1 MMGGTKGPRDAL
13 ADLKKVFETE
23 FWTESSSD
31 DDEGIGSDDSMENTS
46 NNADMESEEAAVTR
60 TGLRESSES
69 PEREDDV
76 EVRGHK
82 RLGGR
87 IRRSKSLVA
96 INQFGS
102 RILQQFS
109 RKFSDDR
116 LQSVSSGRGRRT
128 DSSRIDVFGLQLS
141 EVCVKTGTELPEI
154 VTFCIEKIEKFGVT
168 DGIYRISGKV
178 EFAN

>member
-1 MMGGTKGPRDAL
+1 MMGGSKGPQDAL

-23 FWTESSSD
+23 FWTESSSE
-31 DDEGIGSDDSMENTS
+31 DDEGIGSDDSMENSS
-46 NNADMESEEAAVTR
+46 NPEEEAVMR
-60 TGLRESSES
+60 VS
-69 PEREDDV
+69 PERD
-76 EVRGHK
+76 EVKR

-96 INQFGS
+96 INQLGS
-102 RILQQFS
+102 RLLQQFS

-116 LQSVSSGRGRRT
+116 LPTVSSG
-128 DSSRIDVFGLQLS
+128 DSKIDVFGLELS

-168 DGIYRISGKV
+168 DGIYRISGKL
-178 EFAN
+178 NLQIN

>member
-1 MMGGTKGPRDAL
+1 MTMMGGTKAPQDAL

-23 FWTESSSD
+23 FWTESSSE

-46 NNADMESEEAAVTR
+46 NNEEEAAMRV
-60 TGLRESSES
+60 SES
-69 PEREDDV
+69 PERDEV
-76 EVRGHK
+76 EARGQK

-96 INQFGS
+96 INQLGS

-116 LQSVSSGRGRRT
+116 LPSVSSGQ
-128 DSSRIDVFGLQLS
+128 SRIDVFGLELS

-168 DGIYRISGKV
+168 DGIYRISGKL
-178 EFAN
+178 NLQTNYRDCTN